1 MLRHRLL
8 DRAFSHHLLPDAAL
22 RAGARAA
29 TAMRLRTEREG
40 GVEAQED
47 RMRSLVWHLSHG
59 PIAESVETAAELPA
73 DFYALFLGPR
83 MKYSCALWPPGT
95 SELAQADDAMLELT
109 CRRAEIEDGM
119 EILDLGC
126 GWGSL
131 TLWIAER
138 YPNARVTGVSS
149 SSTRTAHIEHEIR
162 RRGLTNVEIV
172 GPDAEGSDVDRVLSI
187 ETFEHTRN
195 WKLLL
200 RRISTRMKPGGKAFI
215 HLFGHRDLAYR
226 FEGTWAAER
235 FFTGG
240 TMPSHDLLLR
250 FQDDLVVT
258 DRWAVNGTHYSRTL
272 RAWLERLDANSE
284 QALEILT
291 RATNRREAR
300 RQLAAW
306 RLFMI
311 SAAEMWGSR
320 DGNEW
325 LVSHYLL
332 ASPGTRPPGAIR
344 ATPGP

>member
-8 DRAFSHHLLPDAAL
+8 DRALSHHLMPDAAL
-22 RAGARAA
+22 QLGARGSA
-29 TAMRLRTEREG
+29 AMRLRTEREG

-47 RMRSLVWHLSHG
+47 RLRSVVWHLSHG
-59 PIAESVETAAELPA
+59 PIAETVETTTEPPA
-73 DFYALFLGPR
+73 DFYELFLGPR
-83 MKYSCALWPPGT
+83 MKYSCALWPTGT
-95 SELAQADDAMLELT
+95 TELAQADDAMLELT
-109 CRRAEIEDGM
+109 CRRAQIEDGM

-131 TLWIAER
+131 TLWLAER
-138 YPNARVTGVSS
+138 YPNARVTGVSN
-149 SSTRTAHIEHEIR
+149 SSTRTACIDAEIR

-172 GPDAEGSDVDRVLSI
+172 DPAATGGDFDRVLSI

-195 WKLLL
+195 WKELL
-200 RRISTRMKPGGKAFI
+200 RQISTRMNPDGKAFV
-215 HLFGHRDLAYR
+215 HLFSHRDLAYR

-272 RAWLERLDANSE
+272 RAWLQRLDSNSD
-284 QALEILT
+284 QALEVLT

-311 SAAEMWGSR
+311 SAAEIWGWR

-332 ASPGTRPPGAIR
+332 GLRGGSSPSS
-344 ATPGP
+344 

>member
-1 MLRHRLL
+1 MLRYRLL
-8 DRAFSHHLLPDAAL
+8 DRSLSHHRLPDGAL
-22 RAGARAA
+22 RLGARAA
-29 TAMRLRTEREG
+29 AAMRLRTEREG

-47 RMRSLVWHLSHG
+47 RLRSVVWHLSHG
-59 PIAESVETAAELPA
+59 PIAESIETSTELPA
-73 DFYALFLGPR
+73 DFHALFLGPR

-95 SELAQADDAMLELT
+95 TELAQADDAMLELT
-109 CRRAEIEDGM
+109 CRRAQIEDGM
-119 EILDLGC
+119 GILDLGC

-131 TLWIAER
+131 TLWLAER
-138 YPNARVTGVSS
+138 YPNARVTGVSNS
-149 SSTRTAHIEHEIR
+149 RTRTAYIDEEIR

-172 GPDAEGSDVDRVLSI
+172 DPDATGGGFDRVLSI

-195 WKLLL
+195 WKELL
-200 RRISTRMKPGGKAFI
+200 RQISTRMKPDAKAFV
-215 HLFGHRDLAYR
+215 HLFSHRDLAYR

-272 RAWLERLDANSE
+272 RAWLERLDTNSD

-291 RATNRREAR
+291 RTTNRREAH

-311 SAAEMWGSR
+311 SAAEIWGWR

-332 ASPGTRPPGAIR
+332 GPTGPRGGSSPSS
-344 ATPGP
+344 

>member
-1 MLRHRLL
+1 MLRYRLL
-8 DRAFSHHLLPDAAL
+8 DRALSHHLLPDAAL
-22 RAGARAA
+22 LLGARVT

-47 RMRSLVWHLSHG
+47 RLRSLVWHLSHG
-59 PIAESVETAAELPA
+59 PIAESVETTTEPPA

-95 SELAQADDAMLELT
+95 NELAQADDAMLELT
-109 CRRAEIEDGM
+109 CRRAQIEDGM

-131 TLWIAER
+131 TLWLAER
-138 YPNARVTGVSS
+138 YPNTRVTGVSNS
-149 SSTRTAHIEHEIR
+149 GTRTAYIDEEIR
-162 RRGLTNVEIV
+162 RRGLTNVAIV
-172 GPDAEGSDVDRVLSI
+172 DPDATGGDFDRVLSI

-195 WKLLL
+195 WKELL
-200 RRISTRMKPGGKAFI
+200 RQISTRMKPDGKAFV
-215 HLFGHRDLAYR
+215 HLFSHRDLAYR
-226 FEGTWAAER
+226 FEGTWATER

-272 RAWLERLDANSE
+272 RAWLERLDTNSD
-284 QALEILT
+284 QALEVLT
-291 RATNRREAR
+291 RATNRLQAR

-311 SAAEMWGSR
+311 SAAEIWGWR

-332 ASPGTRPPGAIR
+332 
-344 ATPGP
+344 GPRVC